1 MSVSVPGFALHK
13 AKGRNGDM
21 YILFRQEQE
30 GAGQRL
36 GLFGSEAA
44 AWARAAAVSAK
55 DAASVMTPAA
65 GGTSERLVRP

>member
-1 MSVSVPGFALHK
+1 MSVTVEGFAIHR
-13 AKGRNGDM
+13 AAGRDCNVF
-21 YILFRQEQE
+21 ILFRQGQE
-30 GAGQRL
+30 SAGQRL